1 MLRAA
6 GASPLDIVA
15 LLAFESTLLVVAGA
29 LAGTAALAALL
40 AVFGPVLASGYGLN
54 LTLTLPTAAEWRL
67 LGGIVA
73 AGFAAGLIPA
83 WRAYRMS
90 LADGLN
96 ASV

>member
-15 LLAFESTLLVVAGA
+15 LLSFEGTLLVLTGA
-29 LAGTAALAALL
+29 LAGAAALAALL

-54 LTLTLPTAAEWRL
+54 LTLTQPTTAEWRL

-73 AGFAAGLIPA
+73 AGFFAGLIPA

-96 ASV
+96 ASA

>member
-1 MLRAA
+1 ML
-6 GASPLDIVA
+6 GPSLA
-15 LLAFESTLLVVAGA
+15 LLAL
-29 LAGTAALAALL
+29 
-40 AVFGPVLASGYGLN
+40 FGPVLASGYGLS
-54 LTLTLPTAAEWRL
+54 LALTLPTAAEWRL

>member
-15 LLAFESTLLVVAGA
+15 LLSFESTLLVVAGA

-40 AVFGPVLASGYGLN
+40 AVFGPMLTSGYGLN

-73 AGFAAGLIPA
+73 AVLPQGLSRHGGPTA
-83 WRAYRMS
+83 
-90 LADGLN
+90 
-96 ASV
+96 